1 MMYDRDK
8 ADSDWTAWD
17 TFLLTSA
24 GVALAVLLVAAV
36 GLGWVA

>member
-1 MMYDRDK
+1 MIDHRDEPYGEW
-8 ADSDWTAWD
+8 SAWD

-24 GVALAVLLVAAV
+24 GVALAVLLVVAV